1 MTDVVLTTQS
11 KIKWYIYLVSGAFM
25 GVSGAEA
32 IGRDIPSIPV
42 LVIMGMLFFPFLEFI
57 FWVVGLGTTSG
68 EVDNKSLVF
77 KYPHMLIVLSLCFVL
92 IGWVM
97 INGGNPQNAK
107 DLRSAFVGGMMLGIA
122 IDLIRSWVKMRKTGT
137 SHERYD
143 PR

>member
-1 MTDVVLTTQS
+1 
-11 KIKWYIYLVSGAFM
+11 M

-42 LVIMGMLFFPFLEFI
+42 LVIMGMLFSPFVEFI
-57 FWVVGLGTTSG
+57 FWVVGLGASSSN
-68 EVDNKSLVF
+68 VDNKSLLF
-77 KYPHMLIVLSLCFVL
+77 RYPHTLIMLSMCFVL

-97 INGGNPQNAK
+97 INGGNPQNPK
-107 DLRSAFVGGMMLGIA
+107 DLRSAFIGGWMLNFA
-122 IDLIRSWVKMRKTGT
+122 ISLILYWVKMRKTGT